1 MYAEHKN
8 EPRKSG
14 DELAQNWEW
23 HVESY
28 SVEKLIWTSKKLQ

>member
-23 HVESY
+23 HVERY
-28 SVEKLIWTSKKLQ
+28 SIGKF